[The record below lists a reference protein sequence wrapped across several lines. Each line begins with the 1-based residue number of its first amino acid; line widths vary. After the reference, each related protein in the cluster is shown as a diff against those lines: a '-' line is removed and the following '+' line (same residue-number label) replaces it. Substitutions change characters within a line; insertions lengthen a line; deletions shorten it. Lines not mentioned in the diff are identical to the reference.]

1 MANNSLNRSF
11 VWVAWILALGVLVFA
26 FQDYLDNQY
35 NPNSNPSSSV
45 YGSRASV
52 VLQQNRYGH
61 YVVTGTINQQQV
73 VFLLDTGAT
82 QVSIPEQV
90 ASLLNLPYLDQ
101 YWVSTANGRV
111 KVSRTHID
119 ELTIG
124 DIVLND
130 VDAHINPGMQS
141 DEILLGMSALKRV
154 EFRQTGK
161 QLTLSVQ

>member
-35 NPNSNPSSSV
+35 NPNSNPNSSA

-52 VLQQNRYGH
+52 VLKQNRYGH

-73 VFLLDTGAT
+73 IFLLDTGAT

-90 ASLLNLPYLDQ
+90 ASSLNLPYLEQ

-124 DIVLND
+124 DIVLKD